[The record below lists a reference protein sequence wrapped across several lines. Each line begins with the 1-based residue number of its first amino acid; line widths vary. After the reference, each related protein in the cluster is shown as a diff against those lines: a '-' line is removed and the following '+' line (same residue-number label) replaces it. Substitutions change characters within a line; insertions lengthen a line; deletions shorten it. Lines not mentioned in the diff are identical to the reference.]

1 MAMNK
6 IEQAE
11 DYFRESLR
19 IAEEIGLG
27 RDTINLLYE
36 FARVR
41 IAQDRK
47 DRAVELLSLVLEHP
61 ASRQARFG
69 EGLIQES
76 AQSVLDELVEAESAN
91 SYAEALEHGRGL
103 DLDEVV
109 AELIGASR
117 QR

>member
-1 MAMNK
+1 M
-6 IEQAE
+6 
-11 DYFRESLR
+11 
-19 IAEEIGLG
+19 G
-27 RDTINLLYE
+27 NLLFE

-41 IAQDRK
+41 VAQDRK

-76 AQSVLDELVEAESAN
+76 AQSLLDELVEDGPPAA
-91 SYAEALEHGRGL
+91 YIEAIERGQAL

-109 AELIGASR
+109 AELIGGSG